1 MEDKIIEAI
10 VTDEE
15 LFLYIERLVRKR
27 LPQGPKLKSEVMWY
41 KQVVDY
47 SINQAFEDLQ
57 IVDILNYQIS
67 QLGKYLKKKQQ
78 QERQQLNEESPEDV
92 HVIEQNDRD
101 EAIQSNNRQTS
112 HSFTSQIGDDSML
125 LSDAHGD
132 ESCHH
137 IRQPQYSDSEPTLQ
151 TAGSRR
157 RKGSSSNSS
166 TTTASPTSSS
176 SRTPSIIPS
185 SQSTTTTPPPPPLS
199 NHTSAV
205 IDMTSTTTA
214 NRIHNDN
221 VEEGEDNEEIE
232 NAKLQRALEIAKR
245 YNIISDPPEVVAFVP
260 STTLSGGTSS
270 DGRVTNVLTMM
281 DVDNESPT
289 ILFSPSPSLPVQQT
303 VASEAAGG
311 GSFSPVSSPVIST
324 TGSPDRSSGGVVDLG
339 TCRIPSLSILYLKY
353 HHLLYIPS
361 PLYTITFCT
370 IPSPEISSLVLLYHH
385 P

>member
-78 QERQQLNEESPEDV
+78 QERQQMNGDSPEDV
-92 HVIEQNDRD
+92 FVIERNDRG
-101 EAIQSNNRQTS
+101 ESIQPSVMQAS
-112 HSFTSQIGDDSML
+112 SFTSRITDESTEQPML

-132 ESCHH
+132 ENHH

-157 RKGSSSNSS
+157 RKGSG
-166 TTTASPTSSS
+166 SSS
-176 SRTPSIIPS
+176 STEAATTSTRTPSVIPP
-185 SQSTTTTPPPPPLS
+185 SQSTTTTTALS
-199 NHTSAV
+199 SRTSAV
-205 IDMTSTTTA
+205 IDMTTTA
-214 NRIHNDN
+214 NRTKQD
-221 VEEGEDNEEIE
+221 EEEENEEIE

-245 YNIISDPPEVVAFVP
+245 YSIGIDPPEVVITHPVP
-260 STTLSGGTSS
+260 LAIPAPALSAVGVSSALTMKDAGSESTTLLS
-270 DGRVTNVLTMM
+270 
-281 DVDNESPT
+281 SPT
-289 ILFSPSPSLPVQQT
+289 QLPT
-303 VASEAAGG
+303 HNTTTE
-311 GSFSPVSSPVIST
+311 GSFSPAPSPVMST
-324 TGSPDRSSGGVVDLG
+324 SGSPDRSPGGVVDLG
-339 TCRIPSLSILYLKY
+339 TCLLPTSYLLLLVATIVSPMLIVLMI
-353 HHLLYIPS
+353 HLPN
-361 PLYTITFCT
+361 TFLFC
-370 IPSPEISSLVLLYHH
+370 VLFHRL
-385 P
+385 